1 MFCSTGDKNKVL
13 CKVQCRIQFIPH
25 SERIICFDVCYL
37 FSLPLSF
44 PLSLFP
50 LLCMCPS
57 WLSFFREMPVYS
69 FVNMTDIMSFLIH
82 HQAQIKTLF
91 WVYTSK
97 SIFLPPSF
105 LNLTLALFTL
115 FSFFLSFFVLSLFF
129 LVQLCEEIITLPSTL
144 DHLVQL
150 FLSSIHTHRDSH
162 ILWLMANFTWM
173 TFFFIYCLCLWF
185 ISKDICHPECIDRR
199 TVCEHMHTTVY
210 VRVAWFCFEGWHLF
224 IYFFYS
230 KYYFPLSP
238 SWI

>member
-1 MFCSTGDKNKVL
+1 MFWRL
-13 CKVQCRIQFIPH
+13 LFILSASPP
-25 SERIICFDVCYL
+25 
-37 FSLPLSF
+37 LPR
-44 PLSLFP
+44 SLFP
-50 LLCMCPS
+50 LLSQCMCLS

-185 ISKDICHPECIDRR
+185 ISKDICHPECTERK
-199 TVCEHMHTTVY
+199 THTSMCESCMILPW
-210 VRVAWFCFEGWHLF
+210 RVLFLF
-224 IYFFYS
+224 IFLFLAFLFS
-230 KYYFPLSP
+230 LSP
-238 SWI
+238 LRI